1 MKKISTLC
9 LGLFAFVALLS
20 GQVSAAVYEVDTTHT
35 TVGFS
40 ATHLV
45 ISNVSGKFNSFSGS
59 VEIDADKNISNIQAE
74 IDVTSI
80 DTANQKR
87 DEHLRSGDFFDA
99 EKNPKITFKST
110 SVKKLEGNKYQVI
123 GDLTIRGVTKA
134 VTLEGELIGMIQ
146 SQYVGSRAG
155 FRAEGKINRMDFGV
169 SWNKQMD
176 FGGWAVGEEITL
188 KIDAE
193 VIEKK

>member
-1 MKKISTLC
+1 
-9 LGLFAFVALLS
+9 
-20 GQVSAAVYEVDTTHT
+20 
-35 TVGFS
+35 
-40 ATHLV
+40 
-45 ISNVSGKFNSFSGS
+45 
-59 VEIDADKNISNIQAE
+59 
-74 IDVTSI
+74 
-80 DTANQKR
+80 NQKR

-146 SQYVGSRAG
+146 SQYVGNRAG

-169 SWNKQMD
+169 SWNKQLD

-188 KIDAE
+188 KIDTE
-193 VIEKK
+193 VVEKK